1 MVGHGRKKYE
11 HNGGYIVRQTC
22 RATLIRMNIPHKRL
36 WPFLSLRQTLFIGA
50 GLGIL
55 LPALAFAYFQMIGK
69 LDADIDN
76 RVRAPLRQYSEVLA
90 HGLGTALWNLDQ
102 TYANDLLIAAMHN
115 PDVLDLTVIDEFQT
129 LFVEKHREHPDV
141 GVLLQDKHDI
151 VYNGNR
157 IGHLVVVASTARVE
171 REFIDD
177 LTKLGLALLAQVACS
192 FVFIWL
198 FFDRRLVRPLTRL
211 QMGARR
217 LALGELDAPL
227 QLHRNDE
234 IGRLSGDLDAMRS
247 NLAALMAER
256 EQKNSA
262 LRLELEGRKQVEAEL
277 LISQAKF
284 AGIFDASPIAMTV
297 SHMGGDFTILDVN
310 AAWTR
315 AFGRDRETVMGTNGE
330 RNGMWKSLE
339 VRSKILARI
348 DAEGEITRMPAWMVR
363 GRDLPDMLCE
373 ISGRV
378 LQIGA
383 YPLLIMAYEDVT
395 HRHQYEADIL
405 QLNATLEQRVVERTQ
420 ELSDALAQ
428 LTTAK
433 DELVRSEKLSA
444 LGALVAGVA
453 HELNTPIGNSLT
465 VASTLE
471 AHTQA
476 FVDGISKG
484 LTRSRLE
491 NFVQTNLQGTEILV
505 RSLQHA
511 AELIASFKQVA
522 VDQTSANRR
531 SFDLRTTIA
540 EILMTLGPTLRKSSH
555 KVEHQIPPDI
565 LMTSYPG
572 PLGQIITNLVHNAL
586 LHAFEGRDNGQ
597 ITIVANT
604 SSTTD
609 GWVEIT
615 VRDNGAGIPA
625 EHLGKVFDP
634 FFTTKFGKGG
644 SGLGLNI
651 VYNLATTILGGR
663 VRVESTLGQGTCF
676 VLELPLLM
684 E

>member
-1 MVGHGRKKYE
+1 
-11 HNGGYIVRQTC
+11 
-22 RATLIRMNIPHKRL
+22 MNIPRKRL
-36 WPFLSLRQTLFIGA
+36 WSFWSFLSLRQTLFVGA

-55 LPALAFAYFQMIGK
+55 LPALAFAYFQIIGK
-69 LDADIDN
+69 LGSDIEN
-76 RVRAPLRQYSEVLA
+76 RVRAPLHQYSEVLA

-102 TYANDLLIAAMHN
+102 TYANDLLAAGMRN
-115 PDVLDLTVIDEFQT
+115 PDVVDLTVIDEFQVP
-129 LFVEKHREHPDV
+129 FVEKHRKHPGA
-141 GVLLQDKHDI
+141 GVVLQDKHAI
-151 VYNGNR
+151 IYNGIR
-157 IGHLVVVASTARVE
+157 VGHLVVAASTARVE
-171 REFIDD
+171 REFFDD
-177 LTKLGLALLAQVACS
+177 LKKLGLALLAQVACS
-192 FVFIWL
+192 LAFIWL
-198 FFDRRLVRPLTRL
+198 FFDRRLVRPLEKL

-227 QLHRNDE
+227 QLQRNDE
-234 IGRLSGDLDAMRS
+234 VGRLSNDLDAMRS
-247 NLAALMAER
+247 NLATLMAER
-256 EQKNSA
+256 EQKNTA
-262 LRLELEGRKQVEAEL
+262 LQLELEGRKQVEAEL
-277 LISQAKF
+277 LVSQAKF

-297 SHMGGDFTILDVN
+297 SHMGGDCTILDVN

-315 AFGRDRETVMGTNGE
+315 AFARDREVVLGTNGE

-348 DAEGEITRMPAWMVR
+348 HSEGEITRMPAWMVR

-383 YPLLIMAYEDVT
+383 HPLLILAYEDVT
-395 HRHQYEADIL
+395 HRYQYEADIL
-405 QLNATLEQRVVERTQ
+405 RLNATLEQRVTERTQ

-444 LGALVAGVA
+444 LGALVAGIA

-471 AHTQA
+471 SHTQA
-476 FVDGISKG
+476 FVDSISKG

-491 NFVQTNLQGTEILV
+491 NFVNANLQGTEILM

-511 AELIASFKQVA
+511 AELITSFKQVA

-586 LHAFEGRDNGQ
+586 LHAFEGRINGL
-597 ITIVANT
+597 ITIVATTTNP
-604 SSTTD
+604 SPGTD

-625 EHLGKVFDP
+625 EHLSKVFDP

>member
-1 MVGHGRKKYE
+1 ML
-11 HNGGYIVRQTC
+11 QTC
-22 RATLIRMNIPHKRL
+22 RATLIRMNIPRKRL
-36 WPFLSLRQTLFIGA
+36 WPLLSLRQTLFVGA

-55 LPALAFAYFQMIGK
+55 LPALAFAYFQIIGK
-69 LDADIDN
+69 LSSDIES
-76 RVRAPLRQYSEVLA
+76 RVRAPLQQYSEVMA
-90 HGLGTALWNLDQ
+90 HGLGTVLWNLDQ
-102 TYANDLLIAAMHN
+102 TYANDLLAAGMHN
-115 PDVLDLTVIDEFQT
+115 PDVVDLMVIDEFQA
-129 LFVEKHREHPDV
+129 LFVEKHRKHPAA
-141 GVLLQDKHDI
+141 GKLLQNKHDI
-151 VYNGNR
+151 IYNGAR

-171 REFIDD
+171 REFFDD
-177 LTKLGLALLAQVACS
+177 LKKIGLALLAQVVCS

-198 FFDRRLVRPLTRL
+198 FFDRRLVRPLERL
-211 QMGARR
+211 QTGARR
-217 LALGELDAPL
+217 LALGELDVPL
-227 QLHRNDE
+227 QLQRNDE
-234 IGRLSGDLDAMRS
+234 IGRLSSDLDTMRS
-247 NLAALMAER
+247 NLATLMAER
-256 EQKNSA
+256 EQKNAA
-262 LRLELEGRKQVEAEL
+262 LQLELEGRKQVEAEL
-277 LISQAKF
+277 LVSQAKF

-297 SHMGGDFTILDVN
+297 SHMGDDFTILDVN
-310 AAWTR
+310 SAWTR

-330 RNGMWKSLE
+330 RNGMWKNLE
-339 VRSKILARI
+339 VRSRMLARI
-348 DAEGEITRMPAWMVR
+348 EAEGEITRMPAWMVR
-363 GRDLPDMLCE
+363 GGDLPDMLCE
-373 ISGRV
+373 VSGRV

-405 QLNATLEQRVVERTQ
+405 RLNASLEQRVVERTQ

-444 LGALVAGVA
+444 LGALVAGIA

-471 AHTQA
+471 SHTQE
-476 FVDGISKG
+476 FVDSISKG

-491 NFVQTNLQGTEILV
+491 NFVHTNLQGTEILM
-505 RSLQHA
+505 RSLHHA

-565 LMTSYPG
+565 LMHSYPG
-572 PLGQIITNLVHNAL
+572 PLGQIITNLVNNAL
-586 LHAFEGRDNGQ
+586 LHAFEGRNNGL
-597 ITIVANT
+597 ITIVAKT
-604 SSTTD
+604 RTG

-615 VRDNGAGIPA
+615 VRDDGAGIPV
-625 EHLGKVFDP
+625 EHLSKVFDP

-676 VLELPLLM
+676 VLELPLSM